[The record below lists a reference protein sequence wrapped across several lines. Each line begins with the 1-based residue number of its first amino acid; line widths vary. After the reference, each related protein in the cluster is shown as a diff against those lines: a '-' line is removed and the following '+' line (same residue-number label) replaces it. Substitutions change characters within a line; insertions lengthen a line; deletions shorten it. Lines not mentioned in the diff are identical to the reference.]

1 MKFQLARCDVWCGL
15 SINCQTVI
23 TFSSKYFL
31 HSLWGSRGGSENSER
46 GDRVPLPPLRMKTSI
61 ITTLKGRLEGWESY
75 KHVLKIQEK
84 KGAAAPPLNPPMGSS
99 LFLKI
104 HEKKSCIRV
113 SLGNVYRQGMWFGF
127 KYCHGC
133 LKDTLEMVSEWG
145 EFLWHC
151 LLFLPQ

>member
-1 MKFQLARCDVWCGL
+1 MASQQIVKPLLLSHPSIFCTLCG
-15 SINCQTVI
+15 VA
-23 TFSSKYFL
+23 
-31 HSLWGSRGGSENSER
+31 GADPENSER
-46 GDRVPLPPLRMKTSI
+46 EDRVPLPPPRMKTSI

-113 SLGNVYRQGMWFGF
+113 SLGNVYRQGMWFW
-127 KYCHGC
+127 
-133 LKDTLEMVSEWG
+133 V
-145 EFLWHC
+145 
-151 LLFLPQ
+151 